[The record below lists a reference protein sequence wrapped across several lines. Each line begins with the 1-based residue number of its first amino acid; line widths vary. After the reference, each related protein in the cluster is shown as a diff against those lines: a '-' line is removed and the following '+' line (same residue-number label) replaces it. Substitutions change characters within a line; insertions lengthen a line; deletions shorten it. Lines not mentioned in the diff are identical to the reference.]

1 MNLITFWLLA
11 LFGIAVEVLG
21 LVIGR
26 QDVHYAGA
34 LATAGVVAVHII
46 LVRGEG
52 RHE

>member
-1 MNLITFWLLA
+1 MNLIVFWVLSLLCIGA
-11 LFGIAVEVLG
+11 EVLG

-34 LATAGVVAVHII
+34 LATAGVVAVHLI
-46 LVRGEG
+46 LTRAEG

>member
-1 MNLITFWLLA
+1 MNLLAFWFLA
-11 LFGIAVEVLG
+11 LVCIGVEVTG

-34 LATAGVVAVHII
+34 LATAGVVAVHLL